1 VRIARVLDPDEPTI
15 DRARLAFVQ
24 GDEATLFPD
33 DSPVDGLEMLL
44 ASGPAAIADAQRA
57 ANGSAR
63 HRLADL
69 SLLAPFSRPSKI
81 LCVGQNYVE
90 HNEETKFERPAEP
103 PFFSKFPSS
112 IVGPGASIDLPSI
125 APKRV
130 DYEAELAVVIGRPGS
145 DIQESEAMSFVAG
158 YTVGNDVSARDW
170 QVKKPGG
177 QWLLGKTFDTF
188 LPLGPM
194 FVSSDEIADPH
205 ALRLTCTVSGE
216 LLQDDTTGSM
226 IFSIS
231 ELIAYVSRVCS
242 LAPGDIILTGTPG
255 GVGMSRTPPRWLR
268 DGDVVI
274 SAVEGVGILENPVR
288 SLGIAG

>member
-1 VRIARVLDPDEPTI
+1 VRIARVLDPASPGS
-15 DRARLAFVQ
+15 ARLAFVED
-24 GDEATLFPD
+24 GEATFFAD
-33 DSPVDGLEMLL
+33 AYASAGLEALL
-44 ASGPAAIADAQRA
+44 ASSATAIEDARRA
-57 ANGSAR
+57 TNGAPR
-63 HRLADL
+63 HQLLGLA
-69 SLLAPFSRPSKI
+69 LLAPFTRPSKI
-81 LCVGQNYVE
+81 LCVGQNYID
-90 HNEETKFERPAEP
+90 HNDETNFERPAEP
-103 PFFSKFPSS
+103 PFFSKFASS
-112 IVGPGASIDLPSI
+112 IVGPGAPIDLPSI

-130 DYEAELAVVIGRPGS
+130 DYEAELAVVIGRAGS
-145 DIQESEAMSFVAG
+145 NISESEAMSFVAG

-226 IFSIS
+226 IFSIP

-242 LAPGDIILTGTPG
+242 LEAGDIILTGTPG

-268 DGDVVI
+268 DGDVVV
-274 SAVEGVGILENPVR
+274 SAVEGVGTLENPVR